1 MNICL
6 IICSSYPPYPHG
18 GVGSF
23 AVDLAEGIVNAGHRI
38 TVISLSSN
46 LLLHSNRT
54 ISEIINGVK
63 IIRLPEQYWTYPK
76 RIREVL
82 NRFYLSNMVSKLDQ
96 ENHFDVIEGEDGR
109 GMLALGRLPD
119 IPKIVR
125 LHASQIFN
133 DHVLNRK
140 PSRLD
145 HIFEKIWIR
154 RANFIIAVS
163 DYVGW
168 TTLQLIEGQS
178 KREYKVIHYA
188 IDTDFFKPV
197 PLARTETGLIVFTG
211 AVAPRKGVLPL
222 MEAMN
227 IVFEKNEAA
236 HLRIIG
242 DDTYP
247 IGSRPF
253 SEQIIQCLD
262 KKYYDRV
269 VFTGVQP
276 RGALP
281 AMIQP
286 AEVCCFPSHVETLG
300 IGILEAMAM
309 EKPVIF
315 MKSGPGP
322 EVIEDGVSGIL
333 CDTFDPA
340 DIADKI
346 LFVLNNRE
354 LGQKLGK
361 NARERVVEKF
371 EKNKWVN
378 ENLEYYQNCID
389 QY

>member
-1 MNICL
+1 
-6 IICSSYPPYPHG
+6 
-18 GVGSF
+18 
-23 AVDLAEGIVNAGHRI
+23 
-38 TVISLSSN
+38 VISLSSN
-46 LLLHSNRT
+46 LILHSNRT

-63 IIRLPEQYWTYPK
+63 IIRLPEQYWTYSK

-178 KREYKVIHYA
+178 KRDYKVIHYA
-188 IDTDFFKPV
+188 IDTDFFKPT

-242 DDTYP
+242 DIP
-247 IGSRPF
+247 IPLEVDHFLNKSSNVWTRSITTELYLPEF
-253 SEQIIQCLD
+253 NQ
-262 KKYYDRV
+262 
-269 VFTGVQP
+269 
-276 RGALP
+276 GARFR
-281 AMIQP
+281 Q
-286 AEVCCFPSHVETLG
+286 
-300 IGILEAMAM
+300 
-309 EKPVIF
+309 
-315 MKSGPGP
+315 
-322 EVIEDGVSGIL
+322 
-333 CDTFDPA
+333 
-340 DIADKI
+340 
-346 LFVLNNRE
+346 
-354 LGQKLGK
+354 
-361 NARERVVEKF
+361 
-371 EKNKWVN
+371 
-378 ENLEYYQNCID
+378 
-389 QY
+389 